1 MIARRTPEPHQWG
14 VCAFHPGTRSG
25 LWRHPLDCA
34 FSIAFRKK
42 QLDIRV
48 EVNVPLSRNFNFDL
62 VKGSGF
68 RHTITGGKRGI
79 MEPNP
84 VLGVLL
90 HAVGGLAAASFYI
103 PYTRVRN
110 WQWES
115 YWLVGGIFSWLI
127 APLVGA
133 AILTPTGFSALLNS
147 PPGALLGTYL
157 FGVLW
162 GIGGLTF
169 GLSVRYLGLSLG
181 YAVAL
186 GFCAAFG
193 TVIPPL
199 FLGKFTE
206 LIATQSGLTMLTGVV
221 VCLAGIGVCGWAGVR
236 REREADK
243 GEKQEGAVEFNLM
256 HGLWVAVFA
265 GVMSACMAFAFAAG
279 KPITEA
285 ALAAG
290 VAPTFVN
297 LPVLIISLG
306 GGLTTNAI
314 WCLYLNWRN
323 KSYRDYTNAGDGPI
337 LWNYIYSAL
346 AGCTWYLQ
354 FFFYGMATTKM
365 GAYDF
370 SSWTIHM
377 AFIIAFSNVWGLLFG
392 EWNGTRRPTRVT
404 VAVGI
409 AVLVLSTIVVG
420 VGNYLA
426 G

>member
-1 MIARRTPEPHQWG
+1 
-14 VCAFHPGTRSG
+14 
-25 LWRHPLDCA
+25 
-34 FSIAFRKK
+34 
-42 QLDIRV
+42 
-48 EVNVPLSRNFNFDL
+48 
-62 VKGSGF
+62 
-68 RHTITGGKRGI
+68 

-84 VLGVLL
+84 ALGVFL

-115 YWLVGGIFSWLI
+115 YWIVGGIFSWLI
-127 APLVGA
+127 APFVGA
-133 AILTPTGFSALLNS
+133 AILTPSGFGALAAS
-147 PPGALLGTYL
+147 PWQALLGTYV

-199 FLGKFTE
+199 FLGTFLE
-206 LIATQSGLTMLTGVV
+206 LLSSSSGLTTLFGVV
-221 VCLAGIGVCGWAGVR
+221 VCLAGIAVCGWAGIR
-236 REREADK
+236 REREVDTDK
-243 GEKQEGAVEFNLM
+243 KDEAAVEFNLIR
-256 HGLWVAVFA
+256 GIWVAVFA

-285 ALAAG
+285 ALESG

-297 LPVLIISLG
+297 LPVLVVALA
-306 GGLTTNAI
+306 GGLTTNLV
-314 WCLYLNWRN
+314 WCVYLNKRN
-323 KSYRDYTNAGDGPI
+323 KSFQDYTYAGDAS
-337 LWNYIYSAL
+337 LAANYAFAAL
-346 AGCTWYLQ
+346 AGVTWYLQ

-365 GAYDF
+365 GDYDF

-377 AFIIAFSNVWGLLFG
+377 AFIIAFSNGWGLFFG
-392 EWNGTRRPTRVT
+392 EWKETRRATLLT
-404 VAVGI
+404 IAAGI
-409 AVLVLSTIVVG
+409 VVLVLSTIVVG

>member
-1 MIARRTPEPHQWG
+1 MDA
-14 VCAFHPGTRSG
+14 
-25 LWRHPLDCA
+25 
-34 FSIAFRKK
+34 
-42 QLDIRV
+42 
-48 EVNVPLSRNFNFDL
+48 
-62 VKGSGF
+62 
-68 RHTITGGKRGI
+68 
-79 MEPNP
+79 NP
-84 VLGVLL
+84 ALGVLL
-90 HAVGGLAAASFYI
+90 HAIGGLAAASFYI
-103 PYTRVRN
+103 PYKRVRH

-127 APLVGA
+127 APLLGVA
-133 AILTPTGFSALLNS
+133 LITPAGF
-147 PPGALLGTYL
+147 GALQDAPVRALIGTYV

-193 TVIPPL
+193 TIIPPL
-199 FLGKFTE
+199 FLGAFAA
-206 LIATQSGLTMLTGVV
+206 LIETGSGLTTLLGVA
-221 VCLAGIGVCGWAGVR
+221 VCLGGIGVCGWAGIR
-236 REREADK
+236 RDREAGAQTSSD
-243 GEKQEGAVEFNLM
+243 GAVTFNLLR
-256 HGLWVAVFA
+256 GLWVAVFA

-290 VAPTFVN
+290 VGPTFVN
-297 LPVLIISLG
+297 LPVLVVALG
-306 GGLTTNAI
+306 GGLTTNLI

-323 KSYRDYTNAGDGPI
+323 KSFRDYTHAGDAPL
-337 LWNYIYSAL
+337 LWNYLFSAL
-346 AGCTWYLQ
+346 AGGTWYLQ
-354 FFFYGMATTKM
+354 FFFYGMATTRM

-392 EWNGTRRPTRVT
+392 EWQGTRRQTIVI
-404 VAVGI
+404 VSAGI
-409 AVLVLSTIVVG
+409 VILVLSTVVVG

-426 G
+426 V

>member
-1 MIARRTPEPHQWG
+1 MG
-14 VCAFHPGTRSG
+14 
-25 LWRHPLDCA
+25 
-34 FSIAFRKK
+34 
-42 QLDIRV
+42 
-48 EVNVPLSRNFNFDL
+48 
-62 VKGSGF
+62 
-68 RHTITGGKRGI
+68 
-79 MEPNP
+79 PNP
-84 VLGVLL
+84 LMGVLL
-90 HAVGGLAAASFYI
+90 HAAGGIAAASFYI

-110 WQWES
+110 WRWES
-115 YWLVGGIFSWLI
+115 YWIVGGVFSWLV
-127 APLVGA
+127 APLAGA
-133 AILTPTGFSALLNS
+133 AILTPAGF
-147 PPGALLGTYL
+147 GALLASPPMALAGTYL

-199 FLGKFTE
+199 FMGTIFDL
-206 LIATQSGLTMLTGVV
+206 LATQSGLTILGGIV
-221 VCLAGIGVCGWAGVR
+221 VCLGGIAVCGWAGMR
-236 REREADK
+236 REREAGA
-243 GEKQEGAVEFNLM
+243 GEKAEGAVTFNFAR
-256 HGLWVAVFA
+256 GLWVAVFA

-290 VAPTFVN
+290 VSPTFVN
-297 LPVLIISLG
+297 LPVLVVALG
-306 GGLTTNAI
+306 GGLTTNLI
-314 WCLYLNWRN
+314 WCLYLNRKN
-323 KSYRDYTNAGDGPI
+323 QSFHDYVHAGDASLG
-337 LWNYIYSAL
+337 WNYLFSAL
-346 AGCTWYLQ
+346 AGVTWYLQ
-354 FFFYGMATTKM
+354 FFFYGIATTKM

-377 AFIIAFSNVWGLLFG
+377 AFIIAFSNAWGLWFG
-392 EWNGTRRPTRVT
+392 EWKGSSRRT
-404 VAVGI
+404 VATVAAGI

>member
-1 MIARRTPEPHQWG
+1 
-14 VCAFHPGTRSG
+14 
-25 LWRHPLDCA
+25 
-34 FSIAFRKK
+34 
-42 QLDIRV
+42 
-48 EVNVPLSRNFNFDL
+48 
-62 VKGSGF
+62 
-68 RHTITGGKRGI
+68 

-84 VLGVLL
+84 ASGVLL

-127 APLVGA
+127 APLIGV
-133 AILTPTGFSALLNS
+133 AILAPSGFDALLNA
-147 PPGALLGTYL
+147 PGGAIFRTYL
-157 FGVLW
+157 FGLLW

-199 FLGKFTE
+199 FLGTFMD
-206 LIATQSGLTMLTGVV
+206 LIVTSSGLTTLFGVI
-221 VCLAGIGVCGWAGVR
+221 VCLAGIAVCGRAGIR
-236 REREADK
+236 REREVDLGK
-243 GEKQEGAVEFNLM
+243 KEEGAVEFNLI

-279 KPITEA
+279 KPISDA
-285 ALAAG
+285 ALASG
-290 VAPTFVN
+290 VSPTFVN
-297 LPVLIISLG
+297 LPVLIVSLG
-306 GGLTTNAI
+306 GGLTTNLV
-314 WCLYLNWRN
+314 WCLYLNVRN
-323 KSYRDYTNAGDGPI
+323 QSYRDYGNSGDASI
-337 LWNYIYSAL
+337 LWNYVFSAI

-354 FFFYGMATTKM
+354 FFFYGMATTMM

-377 AFIIAFSNVWGLLFG
+377 AFIIACSNAWGLLFG
-392 EWNGTRRPTRVT
+392 EWKGTQRPTRVT
-404 VAVGI
+404 LAAGI

>member
-1 MIARRTPEPHQWG
+1 
-14 VCAFHPGTRSG
+14 
-25 LWRHPLDCA
+25 
-34 FSIAFRKK
+34 
-42 QLDIRV
+42 
-48 EVNVPLSRNFNFDL
+48 
-62 VKGSGF
+62 
-68 RHTITGGKRGI
+68 

-84 VLGVLL
+84 ASGVLL
-90 HAVGGLAAASFYI
+90 HAIGGLAAASFYI

-115 YWLVGGIFSWLI
+115 YWLVGGFFSWLV

-133 AILTPTGFSALLNS
+133 ALITPTGFGALLES
-147 PPGALLGTYL
+147 PPSALLGTYV

-193 TVIPPL
+193 TIIPPL
-199 FLGKFTE
+199 FMGAFLALVST
-206 LIATQSGLTMLTGVV
+206 TSGLTTIVGVI
-221 VCLAGIGVCGWAGVR
+221 VCLAGIAVCGWAGVR
-236 REREADK
+236 REREVDMDQI
-243 GEKQEGAVEFNLM
+243 EEGAVEIKLAR
-256 HGLWVAVFA
+256 GLWVAVFA

-279 KPITEA
+279 KPITEV

-290 VAPTFVN
+290 VRPTFVN
-297 LPVLIISLG
+297 LPVLIVALV
-306 GGLTTNAI
+306 GGLTTNLI
-314 WCLYLNWRN
+314 WCVYLNRRN
-323 KSYRDYTNAGDGPI
+323 KSFRDYTHAGDAS
-337 LWNYIYSAL
+337 LAWNYVFAAT
-346 AGCTWYLQ
+346 AGVTWYLQ

-365 GAYDF
+365 GEYDF

-377 AFIIAFSNVWGLLFG
+377 AFIIAFSNGWGLLFG
-392 EWNGTRRPTRVT
+392 EWKGTRRATIVT
-404 VAVGI
+404 VAAGI
-409 AVLVLSTIVVG
+409 LVLILSTIVVG

>member
-1 MIARRTPEPHQWG
+1 
-14 VCAFHPGTRSG
+14 
-25 LWRHPLDCA
+25 
-34 FSIAFRKK
+34 
-42 QLDIRV
+42 
-48 EVNVPLSRNFNFDL
+48 
-62 VKGSGF
+62 
-68 RHTITGGKRGI
+68 

-84 VLGVLL
+84 ALGVLL
-90 HAVGGLAAASFYI
+90 HAIGGLAAASFYI

-115 YWLVGGIFSWLI
+115 YWLVGGVFSWLI
-127 APLVGA
+127 APLAGA
-133 AILTPTGFSALLNS
+133 ALLTPAGF
-147 PPGALLGTYL
+147 GALLDAPGTAVLGTYI

-199 FLGKFTE
+199 FLGAFASLVSTG
-206 LIATQSGLTMLTGVV
+206 SGLTTLGGVAF
-221 VCLAGIGVCGWAGVR
+221 CLGGIAVCGWAGVR
-236 REREADK
+236 REREVNMD
-243 GEKQEGAVEFNLM
+243 EKEEAAVEFNLVR
-256 HGLWVAVFA
+256 GLWVAVFA

-297 LPVLIISLG
+297 LPVLIVALG
-306 GGLTTNAI
+306 GGLTTNLI
-314 WCLYLNWRN
+314 WCLYLNRRN
-323 KSYRDYTNAGDGPI
+323 KSFRDYVHSGDAPI
-337 LWNYIYSAL
+337 LRNYLFSAL
-346 AGCTWYLQ
+346 AGVTWYLQ

-377 AFIIAFSNVWGLLFG
+377 AFIIAFSNVWGLLFH
-392 EWNGTRRPTRVT
+392 EWKGSTRPTI
-404 VAVGI
+404 VAVAAGI
-409 AVLVLSTIVVG
+409 VILILSTIVVG
-420 VGNYLA
+420 VGNFLA

>member
-1 MIARRTPEPHQWG
+1 
-14 VCAFHPGTRSG
+14 
-25 LWRHPLDCA
+25 
-34 FSIAFRKK
+34 
-42 QLDIRV
+42 
-48 EVNVPLSRNFNFDL
+48 
-62 VKGSGF
+62 
-68 RHTITGGKRGI
+68 
-79 MEPNP
+79 
-84 VLGVLL
+84 L

-115 YWLVGGIFSWLI
+115 YWLVGGVFSWLI
-127 APLVGA
+127 APFVGA
-133 AILTPTGFSALLNS
+133 AILTPTAFGALLES
-147 PPGALLGTYL
+147 PPSALLGTYV

-199 FLGKFTE
+199 FLGTFIE
-206 LIATQSGLTMLTGVV
+206 LFATTSGLTTLIGVL
-221 VCLAGIGVCGWAGVR
+221 VCLAGIAVCGWAGIR
-236 REREADK
+236 REREVDSGGKA
-243 GEKQEGAVEFNLM
+243 EGAVEFNFIR
-256 HGLWVAVFA
+256 GLWVAVFA

-279 KPITEA
+279 KPITDA

-297 LPVLIISLG
+297 LPVLIVALG
-306 GGLTTNAI
+306 GGLTTNLI
-314 WCLYLNWRN
+314 WCLYLNTRN
-323 KSYRDYTNAGDGPI
+323 SSFRDYTHAGDAS
-337 LWNYIYSAL
+337 LFRNYAFAAL
-346 AGCTWYLQ
+346 AGITWYLQ

-377 AFIIAFSNVWGLLFG
+377 AFIIAFSNAWGLLFG
-392 EWNGTRRPTRVT
+392 EWKGTRRPTV
-404 VAVGI
+404 I
-409 AVLVLSTIVVG
+409 AVAAGIMILVLSTIVVG

-426 G
+426 GV